1 MSDFARF
8 VLLYLAGL
16 LLYVAA
22 PLLLMVLGAA
32 ALVIEGWRIGRLPA
46 ELDTA
51 LFRRSGP

>member
-22 PLLLMVLGAA
+22 PFAFFEGAHGRA
-32 ALVIEGWRIGRLPA
+32 TTPVVGEGIA
-46 ELDTA
+46 
-51 LFRRSGP
+51 